1 MISMSHLPQTGNRM
15 PRKKT
20 KRDPRVYVMKHPANI
35 IKNIPTTGYC
45 LLKLCI
51 VLPSM
56 DT

>member
-1 MISMSHLPQTGNRM
+1 MSHLPQTGNRM